1 MGSTDDRSIAVQ
13 PSLDLR
19 RRQVVRSLRMPLQP
33 ALRERHV
40 FLDAGVELDPAVLE
54 QRRSHSLCLVIA
66 LDEVTLIAE
75 DLQEPIND
83 GSREPLRHL
92 AQPFSRVGSLGL
104 DLAVQLEQ
112 ILVPLVRTSARR
124 ELGRALRSNLTPARS
139 ISGLGVGSDASAGG
153 VLLGE

>member
-1 MGSTDDRSIAVQ
+1 M
-13 PSLDLR
+13 
-19 RRQVVRSLRMPLQP
+19 
-33 ALRERHV
+33 
-40 FLDAGVELDPAVLE
+40 ELDPAVLE

-153 VLLGE
+153 VLLGQ